1 MYHPGVEGWHCP
13 SPGPPEKAAGNMQ
26 NKGRRPG
33 AKQSV
38 WVLWGEGWG
47 RKDIGYA
54 WGIERVGPVTR
65 ESLMLPL
72 T

>member
-1 MYHPGVEGWHCP
+1 
-13 SPGPPEKAAGNMQ
+13 MQ

-38 WVLWGEGWG
+38 WVLWGEGWEE
-47 RKDIGYA
+47 KDIGYA
-54 WGIERVGPVTR
+54 WGIERAGPVTR